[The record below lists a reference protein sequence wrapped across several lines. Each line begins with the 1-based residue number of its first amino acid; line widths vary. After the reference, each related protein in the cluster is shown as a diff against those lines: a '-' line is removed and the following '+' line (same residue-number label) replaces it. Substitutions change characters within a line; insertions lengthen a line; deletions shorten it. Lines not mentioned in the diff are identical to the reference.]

1 MYAKENRTAGRK
13 VLVTGGARSGK
24 SSFAERYA
32 ATLGENG
39 LYIATAQAYD
49 EEMEERIALHRRD
62 RELRGYLWSTA
73 ETPYGLAE
81 AIRKAQAP
89 VVLVDCLTLWLSN
102 WLLRLES
109 EQEAARLLE
118 EQVDELVEA
127 FRAARQPVVL
137 VTNEVGSG
145 LVPEYKL
152 GRLFRDAS
160 GRMNQRLAQEAD
172 QLFLVTAG
180 VPVELKSRAFSF

>member
-1 MYAKENRTAGRK
+1 MK

-32 ATLGENG
+32 ATLGSDG

-49 EEMEERIALHRRD
+49 EEMEERIALHRQDRD
-62 RELRGYLWSTA
+62 RRGYPWNTVEA
-73 ETPYGLAE
+73 QYGLAE
-81 AIRKAQAP
+81 AIREAQAP

-102 WLLRLES
+102 WLLRLEP
-109 EQEAARLLE
+109 EEDAGRRLE

-127 FRAARQPVVL
+127 FHSARQPIVL

-180 VPVELKSRAFSF
+180 IAVELKSRAFQC